1 MVGKLL
7 TERTIT
13 KEVLKI
19 PMVCAWKPTGSV
31 SFRTLGPNLFVIDFE
46 KWWDKDRILEGR
58 PWTFDGDL
66 FSLVDFDGLTPV
78 AELEFEKA
86 AFWVRMYKLPLTCM
100 GREVG
105 LQVGST
111 VGEVEDIDDLDDG
124 VGWGE
129 YLRVK
134 IRIDLTKPLSRGRI
148 IKVQEKDIWVA
159 FQYEKIPRFCFT
171 CGIVVHCS
179 KKCGE
184 YGGRRV
190 QRAEGTEDFGPWLRV
205 ASPSRRTSQR
215 PGWSKSRTRERWS
228 DSHSNEEPMES
239 QSWRGSDREGDAGR
253 RKHEARDSGGTVT
266 GNEGEKGLF
275 SMGKKIPNLERKES
289 GKGVM
294 EGSDFNADF
303 INNQDIP
310 SEEEGDNEGL
320 QQIQDFTDLGPEIV
334 ALNKAPQKEPAGGE
348 NWMDDSSGNNYLAKE
363 RIYKTGS
370 EAGEAIKGGTEG

>member
-1 MVGKLL
+1 
-7 TERTIT
+7 
-13 KEVLKI
+13 
-19 PMVCAWKPTGSV
+19 
-31 SFRTLGPNLFVIDFE
+31 
-46 KWWDKDRILEGR
+46 
-58 PWTFDGDL
+58 
-66 FSLVDFDGLTPV
+66 
-78 AELEFEKA
+78 
-86 AFWVRMYKLPLTCM
+86 
-100 GREVG
+100 
-105 LQVGST
+105 
-111 VGEVEDIDDLDDG
+111 
-124 VGWGE
+124 
-129 YLRVK
+129 
-134 IRIDLTKPLSRGRI
+134 
-148 IKVQEKDIWVA
+148 
-159 FQYEKIPRFCFT
+159 
-171 CGIVVHCS
+171 VHCS

-190 QRAEGTEDFGPWLRV
+190 QRAGGTEDFGPWLRV

-275 SMGKKIPNLERKES
+275 SMGKKIPNLERKDS

-294 EGSDFNADF
+294 EGSDFNVDF

-320 QQIQDFTDLGPEIV
+320 QQIQDFTDLGPKID

-348 NWMDDSSGNNYLAKE
+348 NRMDDSSGNNYLAKE

-370 EAGEAIKGGTEG
+370 EAGEAIKGGTEGRKSGSIYVGQWNQIKEQMEWNLMEGRKEDFCPSVDAMLPTKGARQSIKPRRTYKKAFLGSSQSKLKGSAGHVNISGPGSKMGDKKREHDDGPADSSPGSSHVQPTSDLRPSSLVDHLGQRELCGMPSSLVLIFVG